1 MDIQTINRKIIEIFE
16 SILHEKLEIDMENDL
31 SEYGIDSLILVQAV
45 VLLEN
50 TFDLRFDDS
59 DLTTFRTI
67 ENLSSYI
74 FDKLSLAELQES

>member
-16 SILHEKLEIDMENDL
+16 SILHEKLEIDIENDL